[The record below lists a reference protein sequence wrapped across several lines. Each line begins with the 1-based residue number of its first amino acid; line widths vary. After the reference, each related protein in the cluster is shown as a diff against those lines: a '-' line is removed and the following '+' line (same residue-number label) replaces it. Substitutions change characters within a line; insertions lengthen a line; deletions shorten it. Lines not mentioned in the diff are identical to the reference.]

1 MSMNA
6 YNVAFFGL
14 FENVFKLLKEEYGEE
29 RALELFTVLMER
41 GLSKSY
47 GVDFKQGDP
56 SEFARLV
63 AERDRLVGLRV
74 EFPEIAESKLV
85 YQFHDDPFPNLK
97 GLVDPQ
103 KLDRCYMNFK
113 VQYIL
118 GPGWDYE
125 TTKHLWRGDKY
136 TEHVIT
142 KK

>member
-1 MSMNA
+1 MNN
-6 YNVAFFGL
+6 YNAAFFGL

-29 RALELFTVLMER
+29 KALELFTTLMER

-47 GVDFKQGDP
+47 GSDFKKGDP
-56 SEFARLV
+56 KEFERLV

-74 EFPEIAESKLV
+74 EFPKMSEDEFI

-97 GLVDPQ
+97 GYVDPS
-103 KLDRCYMNFK
+103 KLDRCYLNFK

-118 GPGWDYE
+118 GSEWDYK
-125 TTKHLWRGDKY
+125 TTKHLWDGSSY
-136 TEHVIT
+136 TEHVIY